1 VLVVK
6 PYFPELLD
14 YQGFQ
19 GRLLLSLLLLQLNYV
34 AAIVLG
40 QLLVYCGWHI
50 TIIAASDFSCAVPA
64 PAAPAAAAAVCSVAA
79 VVLGQ
84 LPGDWGFFTSYLTG
98 AIVLVV
104 LAVGSTAPGL
114 LQVGLSV

>member
-1 VLVVK
+1 VQLCYRSSRPVARTQFANAATEVSLVVTT
-6 PYFPELLD
+6 
-14 YQGFQ
+14 
-19 GRLLLSLLLLQLNYV
+19 
-34 AAIVLG
+34 AA
-40 QLLVYCGWHI
+40 
-50 TIIAASDFSCAVPA
+50 A
-64 PAAPAAAAAVCSVAA
+64 AAAAAVCSVAA

>member
-1 VLVVK
+1 VTGACFQSHPSPAVDTYVAVVL
-6 PYFPELLD
+6 LLLLLLL
-14 YQGFQ
+14 
-19 GRLLLSLLLLQLNYV
+19 LLLS
-34 AAIVLG
+34 G
-40 QLLVYCGWHI
+40 
-50 TIIAASDFSCAVPA
+50 
-64 PAAPAAAAAVCSVAA
+64 VCSVAA

-114 LQVGLSV
+114 LQVRGQDLHFRL